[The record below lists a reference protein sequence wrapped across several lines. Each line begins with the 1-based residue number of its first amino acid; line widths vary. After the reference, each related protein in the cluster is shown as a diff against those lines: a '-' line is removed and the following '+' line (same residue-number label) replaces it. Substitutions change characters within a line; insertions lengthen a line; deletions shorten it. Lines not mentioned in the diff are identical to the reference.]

1 MRIPTV
7 LAAALFASTLAG
19 STGAQAAA
27 WCAWY
32 NAYTYNC
39 GFYTFE
45 QCQYSVIGS
54 GGACARNV
62 YEPGPPPAAAAPVRK
77 HRKYRRAN

>member
-32 NAYTYNC
+32 NAYT
-39 GFYTFE
+39 
-45 QCQYSVIGS
+45 
-54 GGACARNV
+54 
-62 YEPGPPPAAAAPVRK
+62 
-77 HRKYRRAN
+77 